1 MARPSSAK
9 RRPRPGDVI
18 SYAFLWPD
26 QAADG
31 REEAVKDR
39 PAVVVLA
46 VGEGP
51 NPTVVVAPITSRPP
65 SDPDAIRLSPGALGF
80 DRPSWIVPT
89 ALNAFHWP
97 GPDLR
102 PAPKPAG
109 AWWRIGVLSPEL
121 RNRLADRIA
130 AGLKRRAA
138 TLVSRDG

>member
-9 RRPRPGDVI
+9 LRPRPGDVI

-26 QAADG
+26 QATEG
-31 REEAVKDR
+31 RDEAVKDR

-46 VGEGP
+46 VGEGQK
-51 NPTVVVAPITSRPP
+51 PTVVVAPIKYRPP
-65 SDPDAIRLSPGALGF
+65 SDPDAIPLSPDALGL
-80 DRPSWIVPT
+80 DWPSWIVPT
-89 ALNAFHWP
+89 ALNAFAWP

-109 AWWRIGVLSPEL
+109 AWWRMGALAPEL

-138 TLVSRDG
+138 NLVSRDP